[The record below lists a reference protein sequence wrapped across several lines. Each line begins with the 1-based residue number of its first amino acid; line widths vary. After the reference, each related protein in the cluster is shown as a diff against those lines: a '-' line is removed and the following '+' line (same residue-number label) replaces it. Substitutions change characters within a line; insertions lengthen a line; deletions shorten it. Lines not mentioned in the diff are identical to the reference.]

1 MVSELSASG
10 RFRAL
15 ASEIIAVLADR
26 GLEVM
31 PVVVNDVLEAGA
43 LRVAEQLGVT
53 PLAALGYAD
62 PGAIATG
69 IADAAADGLSGI
81 RPLRED
87 RRVDLVAWMA
97 GKLIAGVSQAVK
109 YAASNADTS
118 VCGQAGDL
126 LTELG
131 LALLTSHGAPTLTV
145 APGCLIEVA
154 DLLDRVADRIAAG
167 QWSQC
172 PCGTDHGQ
180 DLLDAK
186 VAPAMRDDAAFA
198 RMVADRSPDDP
209 EPTQSTATPT
219 GGPVGGLRLV
229 Q

>member
-1 MVSELSASG
+1 VVSELSASG

-26 GLEVM
+26 GLVVM
-31 PVVVNDVLEAGA
+31 PVVVNDMLEAGA

-53 PLAALGYAD
+53 PLAALSYAD

-69 IADAAADGLSGI
+69 IADAADQGLDGI
-81 RPLRED
+81 RSLRDD
-87 RRVDLVAWMA
+87 RRAALAPWMA

-109 YAASNADTS
+109 YAASNGDTG

-131 LALLTSHGAPTLTV
+131 LALLTSHGTQTLIV
-145 APGCLIEVA
+145 ASGCLIEVA
-154 DLLDRVADRIAAG
+154 DLLDRVAERITAG
-167 QWSQC
+167 AWSQC

-180 DLLDAK
+180 DLLDVK

-198 RMVADRSPDDP
+198 RMVADRSPEDP
-209 EPTQSTATPT
+209 EPTGSIATHT
-219 GGPVGGLRLV
+219 RGPEGGLRLV
-229 Q
+229 P